1 MIFNYLILFMILL
14 FSVHCTFISH
24 ISSFSYSRHVSSRF
38 FGFLS
43 IAVHPTFLAIAVD
56 GTPPSSIRDTR
67 SVKPPSRSD
76 SFSTMCPN
84 PCTCSP
90 SLPPAILPGL
100 WDIPP
105 RRITTTLPPGRV
117 PLAMSCAGQGL
128 RSMPVPLLEASEPS
142 NEIIVAMDLSDNL
155 VVELQDSALTS
166 YPHLKQL
173 KLSGNNLQS
182 IAPHAFLTPPL
193 RVLLLDDN
201 VLPSLPYDLNLT
213 ALEELSLE
221 KNLFESIPRAVNRI
235 LSLKALNLARN
246 RLTRLEAGDLLHLP
260 NLVTL
265 SLSRN
270 RITEVHPQVFA
281 ALPSLENLDLA
292 SNLLVEVPAAL
303 QLCPSITHLILADN
317 RIESLSEDAFSGLRN
332 LQSVALHGNP
342 IRNVH
347 PSAFSALPSL
357 ISIILQEVT
366 QLEQFPDLS
375 GSSSLETIRIDRSS
389 LTHVPPNLCSLVP
402 YLKSLNLH
410 RNLLASLP
418 ELALCVELR
427 LLDLSHNRINSLGE
441 NQFLGQ
447 KNLQDLLLQQ
457 NRITVLQD
465 GAFNGLLHLQTLN
478 LEFNQIAAIGP
489 KAFLPLQQLKD
500 INLGNNDLSMFP
512 EEGLEHVVT
521 LKVHHNRHLRVF
533 PGPER
538 FHAAHTLVLSYAYHC
553 CPYLRDDDYGMATEE
568 PPRYIEDVI
577 YNVEDI
583 QDFDNSLLLNMSD
596 FWSDKG
602 KDDTLD
608 KPASDAA
615 LKTREQQLSANLKR
629 SSAAAQT
636 EPPLATDADFV
647 SDGMAEDFGTIWS
660 KLAKDFTPRVVKD
673 LLPDSGPSIS
683 STDRP
688 FYPRAPVLC
697 IPKPGPFMPC
707 RDLFDWWTLRCG
719 VWIVFLLALL
729 GNGTVV
735 VVLCFARSKIDVPRF
750 LVANLALADFFMG
763 IYLGFLAVVDAS
775 TLGEFRMYAIPWQMS
790 TGCQVAGFIGVFSSE
805 LSVFTLTVITLE
817 RNYAITHA
825 MHLNKRLSL
834 RHAAYV
840 MLGGWVFAGTMA
852 ALPLVGISDYR
863 KFAVCLPFETGG
875 AGLMYVVILMFINGS
890 AFVILMMCYLKI
902 YCSIRGSQAW
912 NSNDSRI
919 AKRMALLVFTDFI
932 CLAPIA
938 FFSLTAAFGLHLIT
952 LEEAKVFTVFVL
964 PFNSCCNPFLYAL
977 LTKQFKKDCVTLCK
991 TIEESRVTRGIGRCR
1006 HSSNFSNRQ
1015 TPAHTNSALESVKSN
1030 GDDCNCQAKKQPPAN
1045 FSQRLRISILK
1056 FFYCHK
1062 RRSKRNMN
1070 NEFSN
1075 EQNKIGNNNFRNT
1088 SMSSDACSSPYS
1100 DNWKRGRMPLSLR
1113 LLDRRR
1119 NSSWYLT
1126 RKPSQ
1131 ESNLSSSRNDSSAT
1145 TASTSTWRI
1154 SRSSVS
1160 SDISSGASRVL
1171 GKNDSQMSLK
1181 IGSFRERRGESR
1193 SGLNPT
1199 VMVLQ
1204 HTPKNGNSF
1213 KRTSKPKLHRQTALE
1228 KESYLSNNQTCD
1240 PNADNHSVLR
1250 DNLSCVY
1257 EQDSLEEEDMTQ
1269 VTAFL
1274 APTYRIAGL
1283 AVGFIPRKLSTISSH
1298 SMSVTKELETEAS
1311 PEDTPPED
1319 RLFMSVA
1326 ATEDIDKDRA
1336 LIAEAIKKTD
1346 YRFHTTPKEKL
1357 RSRYY
1362 KSRRYPSDGNIR
1374 KRCDSPCP
1382 LHGGKDYIRRVATM
1396 PVILADVEPSPLFDV
1411 SPPSEEEY
1419 DVFIDTAVPQ
1429 GLLETHFP
1437 LEEPPTEG
1445 DPLL

>member
-1 MIFNYLILFMILL
+1 
-14 FSVHCTFISH
+14 
-24 ISSFSYSRHVSSRF
+24 
-38 FGFLS
+38 
-43 IAVHPTFLAIAVD
+43 
-56 GTPPSSIRDTR
+56 
-67 SVKPPSRSD
+67 
-76 SFSTMCPN
+76 
-84 PCTCSP
+84 
-90 SLPPAILPGL
+90 
-100 WDIPP
+100 
-105 RRITTTLPPGRV
+105 
-117 PLAMSCAGQGL
+117 
-128 RSMPVPLLEASEPS
+128 
-142 NEIIVAMDLSDNL
+142 
-155 VVELQDSALTS
+155 
-166 YPHLKQL
+166 
-173 KLSGNNLQS
+173 
-182 IAPHAFLTPPL
+182 
-193 RVLLLDDN
+193 
-201 VLPSLPYDLNLT
+201 
-213 ALEELSLE
+213 
-221 KNLFESIPRAVNRI
+221 
-235 LSLKALNLARN
+235 
-246 RLTRLEAGDLLHLP
+246 
-260 NLVTL
+260 
-265 SLSRN
+265 
-270 RITEVHPQVFA
+270 
-281 ALPSLENLDLA
+281 
-292 SNLLVEVPAAL
+292 
-303 QLCPSITHLILADN
+303 
-317 RIESLSEDAFSGLRN
+317 
-332 LQSVALHGNP
+332 
-342 IRNVH
+342 
-347 PSAFSALPSL
+347 
-357 ISIILQEVT
+357 
-366 QLEQFPDLS
+366 
-375 GSSSLETIRIDRSS
+375 
-389 LTHVPPNLCSLVP
+389 
-402 YLKSLNLH
+402 
-410 RNLLASLP
+410 
-418 ELALCVELR
+418 
-427 LLDLSHNRINSLGE
+427 
-441 NQFLGQ
+441 
-447 KNLQDLLLQQ
+447 
-457 NRITVLQD
+457 
-465 GAFNGLLHLQTLN
+465 
-478 LEFNQIAAIGP
+478 
-489 KAFLPLQQLKD
+489 
-500 INLGNNDLSMFP
+500 MFP

-875 AGLMYVVILMFINGS
+875 AGLI
-890 AFVILMMCYLKI
+890 
-902 YCSIRGSQAW
+902 
-912 NSNDSRI
+912 
-919 AKRMALLVFTDFI
+919 
-932 CLAPIA
+932 
-938 FFSLTAAFGLHLIT
+938 
-952 LEEAKVFTVFVL
+952 
-964 PFNSCCNPFLYAL
+964 
-977 LTKQFKKDCVTLCK
+977 
-991 TIEESRVTRGIGRCR
+991 
-1006 HSSNFSNRQ
+1006 
-1015 TPAHTNSALESVKSN
+1015 
-1030 GDDCNCQAKKQPPAN
+1030 
-1045 FSQRLRISILK
+1045 
-1056 FFYCHK
+1056 
-1062 RRSKRNMN
+1062 
-1070 NEFSN
+1070 
-1075 EQNKIGNNNFRNT
+1075 
-1088 SMSSDACSSPYS
+1088 
-1100 DNWKRGRMPLSLR
+1100 
-1113 LLDRRR
+1113 
-1119 NSSWYLT
+1119 
-1126 RKPSQ
+1126 
-1131 ESNLSSSRNDSSAT
+1131 
-1145 TASTSTWRI
+1145 
-1154 SRSSVS
+1154 
-1160 SDISSGASRVL
+1160 
-1171 GKNDSQMSLK
+1171 
-1181 IGSFRERRGESR
+1181 
-1193 SGLNPT
+1193 
-1199 VMVLQ
+1199 
-1204 HTPKNGNSF
+1204 
-1213 KRTSKPKLHRQTALE
+1213 
-1228 KESYLSNNQTCD
+1228 
-1240 PNADNHSVLR
+1240 
-1250 DNLSCVY
+1250 
-1257 EQDSLEEEDMTQ
+1257 
-1269 VTAFL
+1269 
-1274 APTYRIAGL
+1274 
-1283 AVGFIPRKLSTISSH
+1283 
-1298 SMSVTKELETEAS
+1298 VTKELETEAS